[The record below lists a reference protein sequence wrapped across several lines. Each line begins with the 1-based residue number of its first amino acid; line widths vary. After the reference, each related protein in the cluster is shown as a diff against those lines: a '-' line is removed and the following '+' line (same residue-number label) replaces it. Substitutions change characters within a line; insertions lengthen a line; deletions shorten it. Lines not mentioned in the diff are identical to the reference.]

1 MSRLPCEVIVRGVL
15 PALRALI
22 ARKLVR
28 DHGFTQASV
37 ADFLGVT
44 QATVSHYLA
53 SKRGKLVVDICEPE
67 ELELAANEIA
77 VRIAH
82 GDLDPDGLRREICRF
97 CLKLKKRRGLL

>member
-1 MSRLPCEVIVRGVL
+1 MNRLPCEVIARSVL

-22 ARKLVR
+22 ARKLVK

-37 ADFLGVT
+37 ADLLGVT

-53 SKRGKLVVDICEPE
+53 SKRGKLVVDVCEPE
-67 ELELAANEIA
+67 ELEFAANEIA

-82 GDLDPDGLRREICRF
+82 GDLDPNGLRREICKF